1 MQLPIFRS
9 IGKFVVDWLLVV
21 VKTFLNIYK
30 YLVLGA
36 VKEKHFTVTAS
47 LRASSTPPPPS
58 TARHGPRPGVR
69 PVVTGGVKC
78 PVCLERDCCRDA
90 VYTSGVPRMRSPHR
104 TTITSARALSGEPVN
119 IRPFFIIFIEE
130 TISSSPFICLLCC
143 NQPLIIAPSTIHLF
157 L

>member
-47 LRASSTPPPPS
+47 LRASSTSGHSSPRS
-58 TARHGPRPGVR
+58 TARCAASGHWC
-69 PVVTGGVKC
+69 VKC
-78 PVCLERDCCRDA
+78 PVCLQRDCCRDA

-130 TISSSPFICLLCC
+130 TISFSPFFCLLCC
-143 NQPLIIAPSTIHLF
+143 NQPLIISPSTIHLF

>member
-1 MQLPIFRS
+1 MQLLIFRS
-9 IGKFVVDWLLVV
+9 IGKFVVDWLAVGS
-21 VKTFLNIYK
+21 NILK
-30 YLVLGA
+30 
-36 VKEKHFTVTAS
+36 S
-47 LRASSTPPPPS
+47 LQVSGVGCCKGETLHCHRITESIHCTSSTSGHSSPRS
-58 TARHGPRPGVR
+58 TARCHWC
-69 PVVTGGVKC
+69 VKC

-130 TISSSPFICLLCC
+130 TISVFPFFCLLCY
-143 NQPLIIAPSTIHLF
+143 NQPLIISPSTKYLF

>member
-9 IGKFVVDWLLVV
+9 IGKFVVDWLAVGS
-21 VKTFLNIYK
+21 NILK
-30 YLVLGA
+30 
-36 VKEKHFTVTAS
+36 S
-47 LRASSTPPPPS
+47 LQVSGVGCCKGETLHCHRITESLPCTSSTSGHSSPRS
-58 TARHGPRPGVR
+58 TARCAARGHWC
-69 PVVTGGVKC
+69 VKC

-130 TISSSPFICLLCC
+130 TISFSPFFCLLCY
-143 NQPLIIAPSTIHLF
+143 NLPLIIAPSTIHLF